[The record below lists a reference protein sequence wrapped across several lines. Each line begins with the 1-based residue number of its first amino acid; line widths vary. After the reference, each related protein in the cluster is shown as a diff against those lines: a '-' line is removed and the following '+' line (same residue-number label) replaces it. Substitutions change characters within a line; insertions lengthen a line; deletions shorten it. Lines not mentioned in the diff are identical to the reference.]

1 MKRIIPFLAF
11 LPALVLAC
19 YDLDGMAVT
28 ACTGLTLAAGKIGT
42 VVAVRRQCKNGVAN
56 CKTLCEE
63 ADAFNNG
70 AANGGF
76 DCFDSLHV
84 YANRPILSQ
93 RTKRETTPPIDAGK
107 VRMYSIKSLLLQIV
121 YNFSM
126 VPSSTGMDPAQ
137 LLTVDQTTAAALARD
152 NWNQE
157 KMLSSN

>member
-93 RTKRETTPPIDAGK
+93 RRTTGEPTPPIDAGK
-107 VRMYSIKSLLLQIV
+107 VRIYSIKIIALTNFLQ
-121 YNFSM
+121 F
-126 VPSSTGMDPAQ
+126 
-137 LLTVDQTTAAALARD
+137 
-152 NWNQE
+152 
-157 KMLSSN
+157 